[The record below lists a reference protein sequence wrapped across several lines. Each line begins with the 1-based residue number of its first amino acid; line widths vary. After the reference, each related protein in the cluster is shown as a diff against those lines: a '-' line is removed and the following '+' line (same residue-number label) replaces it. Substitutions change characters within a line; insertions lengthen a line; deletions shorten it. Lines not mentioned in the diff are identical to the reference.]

1 MTPAVF
7 LEFARYEKS
16 FGTEEA
22 IRSIALEQHTAAE
35 IVKIVEAHQLEV
47 DLVQGNHLEL
57 LITPEEFKDVEVD
70 FAAAKAA
77 GINMEHVQWI
87 TKDEMEKV
95 CQSNSLYVTSL
106 LMYIRYKSHG
116 TSYPAVRFP
125 GHNIWP
131 LKFVTQLYNIA
142 KNSSSNFSL
151 DVHTR
156 TPVTAIKP
164 TTASNH
170 RWELSTPRGPI
181 TCSYVIHAT
190 NGYTSH
196 LLPHLSGH
204 SGIIPVRGTVMALR
218 SDTTLSELTTSGFS
232 GNDGFEYWFPRPVKT
247 PEENPL
253 VIIGGGREV
262 LPRYEIYLDDDSV
275 TDKRVTDVLRDF
287 LPGVFPGK
295 FEKGREPEMQWVSP
309 SFYFC

>member
-95 CQSNSLYVTSL
+95 CQSNSYYMLRLCSCIYDISLMERRILLYDSRGTTFGHSNSLHNCTTSQKTARPTSL
-106 LMYIRYKSHG
+106 SMS
-116 TSYPAVRFP
+116 
-125 GHNIWP
+125 
-131 LKFVTQLYNIA
+131 
-142 KNSSSNFSL
+142 
-151 DVHTR
+151 
-156 TPVTAIKP
+156 
-164 TTASNH
+164 
-170 RWELSTPRGPI
+170 
-181 TCSYVIHAT
+181 
-190 NGYTSH
+190 
-196 LLPHLSGH
+196 
-204 SGIIPVRGTVMALR
+204 IPVL
-218 SDTTLSELTTSGFS
+218 
-232 GNDGFEYWFPRPVKT
+232 
-247 PEENPL
+247 
-253 VIIGGGREV
+253 
-262 LPRYEIYLDDDSV
+262 
-275 TDKRVTDVLRDF
+275 
-287 LPGVFPGK
+287 
-295 FEKGREPEMQWVSP
+295 Q
-309 SFYFC
+309 